1 MGDATSE
8 PEHLYGRLSERAR
21 LALLR
26 NPQGFVPPEF
36 IGQVMTV
43 CGDDSVCYV
52 TEENDAVPHFAIFQ
66 GAVSD
71 YLFARRQGLD
81 AWWDALE
88 PEVLRALV
96 RGQTMFDSAL
106 VDSDYV
112 TLRLA
117 GADLR

>member
-1 MGDATSE
+1 MGDSTPD
-8 PEHLYGRLSERAR
+8 PERLYGRLSERAR

-36 IGQVMTV
+36 IGQVMSV

-52 TEENDAVPHFAIFQ
+52 TSGDGVPHFAIFQ

-71 YLFARRQGLD
+71 YLFARRQDLD
-81 AWWDALE
+81 YWWDALE
-88 PEVLRALV
+88 PGLRRALA
-96 RGQTMFDSAL
+96 RGQTVFDSSL

>member
-1 MGDATSE
+1 MGDAIPE
-8 PEHLYGRLSERAR
+8 PEPVYGRLSERAR

-36 IGQVMTV
+36 IGQVISV

-52 TEENDAVPHFAIFQ
+52 TSDDDVPHFAIFQ
-66 GAVSD
+66 GPLSD
-71 YLFARRQGLD
+71 YLFVRRQCLD

-88 PEVLRALV
+88 PGV
-96 RGQTMFDSAL
+96 RRSLAKGDGVFDSSL

-112 TLRLA
+112 TLRLT